1 MAGIKLGLETRV
13 KASTVLEVIV
23 SMVII
28 ITVFG
33 VAMMIYANVTR
44 MSLSNQKIKAEAV
57 LSQVI
62 KDMDKVELSSDQQ
75 SVIEGLSVE
84 RSVKSYSE
92 NNKLL
97 QVDLKAY
104 DQNHQLL
111 AELHQLVIK
120 SDEQ

>member
-13 KASTVLEVIV
+13 KASTVLEVII

-28 ITVFG
+28 IAVFG

-44 MSLSNQKIKAEAV
+44 MSLSSQKIKAEAV
-57 LSQVI
+57 LSQI
-62 KDMDKVELSSDQQ
+62 MKDMDKAELSSDQQ
-75 SVIEGLSVE
+75 SVIDGFTVE
-84 RSVKSYSE
+84 RSVKLYME

-104 DQNHQLL
+104 DQNHQIL